1 MNGYETTPEFQ
12 STPPRGWRLLTA
24 KYEFVLLHISI
35 HSTARVETKVMAI
48 VLWSDANFN
57 PLHREGGDSDADMGV
72 DGTSDF
78 NPLHREGGDAGQ
90 APRTTS

>member
-1 MNGYETTPEFQ
+1 
-12 STPPRGWRLLTA
+12 
-24 KYEFVLLHISI
+24 
-35 HSTARVETKVMAI
+35 MAI

-78 NPLHREGGDAGQ
+78 NPLHREGGDVDTLPEIARFYDFNPLHREGGDQAVSWQAGW
-90 APRTTS
+90 S